1 MPRFFPIPARS
12 SASRSR
18 LSPLFFLLLSLFPSL
33 SPAQPALRLVSLD
46 SSHPFIRYK
55 ADTLYSA
62 PNSGAADRFFDK
74 WSTLAATGRGHI
86 SIVHIGGSHVQAG
99 TFPHRVRQN
108 LLAAYPHLVSDRG
121 MIFPYS
127 AARKCNNPADYK
139 IHRSHPLQLTRNV
152 YKEPDV
158 PLGLCGIAVTA
169 RDSLAAI
176 AIVIPDSLIAY
187 RSTQVVLFGLSP
199 DSVVPLLGLQG
210 REVPPSYIDSRTR
223 RYVFNLSSS
232 VDSFCILLPCKAGQS
247 FSLTGVYL
255 ANKRPGFSYHSIGVN
270 GAAVPDY
277 IKCSYLSSDLRSL
290 RPDLVIFGIGIN
302 DANAK
307 DFDTAAFR
315 QSYLQL
321 VDSIRSVCPNCLFLF
336 VTNNDAYRRT
346 GRRSYSVNTN
356 GLLARDVFYRLAN
369 DTGGLLW
376 DQFYVMGGLRSM
388 DKWRIAKL
396 AQHDRVHFTRSGY
409 ELVGDLLTN
418 ALFKA
423 YNDYIAHNKAPVN
436 SILTP

>member
-1 MPRFFPIPARS
+1 MTHTHLLMTS
-12 SASRSR
+12 SRNR
-18 LSPLFFLLLSLFPSL
+18 LLLLSLMLVLPIL
-33 SPAQPALRLVSLD
+33 VAAQQRRTAQPLRLVPLD
-46 SSHPFIRYK
+46 SSYSFIRYK
-55 ADTLYSA
+55 ADTLYHA
-62 PNSGAADRFFDK
+62 PNSTASNRFFAK
-74 WSTLAATGRGHI
+74 WHSLASSGRGHV

-99 TFPHRVRQN
+99 TLPHRVRRN
-108 LLAAYPHLVSDRG
+108 ILDAYPDLISDRG
-121 MIFPYS
+121 MLFPYS
-127 AARKCNNPADYK
+127 AARKCNNPADYRV
-139 IHRSHPLQLTRNV
+139 HRTHPLQLTRNV
-152 YKEPDV
+152 YKELDV

-176 AIVIPDSLIAY
+176 AIVIPDSLIPY
-187 RSTQVVLFGLSP
+187 NTTQVVLFGHSP

-210 REVPPSYIDSRTR
+210 REVPPSYIDTRSRR
-223 RYVFNLSSS
+223 FVFNLSSS
-232 VDSFCILLPCKAGQS
+232 VASFSILLPCTSGQS
-247 FSLTGVYL
+247 FSLTGIYL

-277 IKCSYLSSDLRSL
+277 LKCSFLVSDLRTL

-302 DANAK
+302 DANAH

-315 QSYLQL
+315 LAYLQL
-321 VDSIRSVCPNCLFLF
+321 VDSIRSVNPNCLFLF

-356 GLLARDVFYRLAN
+356 GLLAREVFYRLAN

-388 DKWRIAKL
+388 DKWRINKL
-396 AQHDRVHFTRSGY
+396 AQLDRVHFTRQGY
-409 ELVGDLLTN
+409 ELVADLLTN

-423 YNDYIAHNKAPVN
+423 YNDYISSQSPTKKVIIEN
-436 SILTP
+436 